1 MISKNTTNIKINS
14 DINSKEIRLLDN
26 NGQMLGIV
34 NIEEGLRLAQ
44 EKKLDLIEISPNA
57 SPPVCKILDFG
68 KYKYEIRK
76 KEHEAKKKQKTIE
89 IKEVKLRPNIAIG
102 DFNVKLNNTKKFIN
116 SGNKVKIT
124 LFFKGREIMHED
136 VGINIMK
143 KFKDLVLDF
152 SNIESDIKKE
162 GKRIFIIIAPK
173 KK

>member
-1 MISKNTTNIKINS
+1 
-14 DINSKEIRLLDN
+14 
-26 NGQMLGIV
+26 MLGIV
-34 NIEEGLRLAQ
+34 KIEEGLKLAK

-124 LFFKGREIMHED
+124 LFFKGREIVHED

-173 KK
+173 KI

>member
-1 MISKNTTNIKINS
+1 
-14 DINSKEIRLLDN
+14 
-26 NGQMLGIV
+26 MLGIV

>member
-1 MISKNTTNIKINS
+1 
-14 DINSKEIRLLDN
+14 
-26 NGQMLGIV
+26 MLGIV

-162 GKRIFIIIAPK
+162 GKRILIIIAPK

>member
-1 MISKNTTNIKINS
+1 
-14 DINSKEIRLLDN
+14 
-26 NGQMLGIV
+26 MLGIV
-34 NIEEGLRLAQ
+34 NIEKGLRIAQ

>member
-1 MISKNTTNIKINS
+1 M
-14 DINSKEIRLLDN
+14 NSKEIRLLDN

>member
-1 MISKNTTNIKINS
+1 
-14 DINSKEIRLLDN
+14 
-26 NGQMLGIV
+26 MLGIV
-34 NIEEGLRLAQ
+34 NIEEGLRIAQ